1 MTFTLAL
8 HPEAAK
14 AFETRVSKILAGI
27 ERSAPVPLTGSLI
40 GSAAHLPVA
49 GHISPHDLADPHGTV
64 RSAED
69 AAGELVELTFA
80 GTRGVYQLRGEAAT
94 EVSRLARVVSARN
107 EIRAVC
113 DATFVKNSLVR
124 WLEIS
129 LQGSAESN
137 TPKSWVEALGTD
149 LAAAVTE
156 TTFRVPLVGIV
167 IDQAFRLGPYV
178 ITYFS
183 QQDIE
188 DRVSQV
194 PEEHRAIARHQFQ
207 QHYQGKVCVEG
218 RVTAVPSKAES
229 FALQAAEDVIRGLR
243 FVHPAAV
250 DIAQTPRLDVYDC
263 KRPRIPHVVL
273 KTASGSRSASGLQPT
288 DRGVDLVLR
297 RGELQLLTDV
307 GLGAVDQYLNTPTHT
322 QLNEAGWGA
331 LGIFARGVDS
341 PLWRDRVINAL
352 VAAETLLLSNSTEP
366 IQRSLGQRIAVLLG
380 GTLAE
385 KRQVIDDIDDAY
397 KARSAFIH
405 HGEDVAESRE
415 PLSRAIAACRE
426 VVHYCLGAT
435 DVATRQELIRR
446 LDDQLLGGG
455 TG

>member
-14 AFETRVSKILAGI
+14 AFEARASKIHAGI
-27 ERSAPVPLTGSLI
+27 QRAAPTPLTGSLI

-49 GHISPHDLADPHGTV
+49 GTIGPDDFVDPRRAV
-64 RSAED
+64 RSVED
-69 AAGELVELTFA
+69 AAGELVELVFA
-80 GTRGVYQLRGEAAT
+80 GTRGVYQLRGEAAV
-94 EVSRLARVVSARN
+94 EVSRLARAASTRN

-124 WLEIS
+124 WL
-129 LQGSAESN
+129 QDSAEAN
-137 TPKSWVEALGTD
+137 TPQSWVEVLRTD
-149 LAAAVTE
+149 LADAVIE

-167 IDQAFRLGPYV
+167 IEEPFRLGPYV

-194 PEEHRAIARHQFQ
+194 PEEHRAIVRQKWQ
-207 QHYQGKVCVEG
+207 KHYQGKVCVEG
-218 RVTAVPSKAES
+218 CVTAVSSKAKS
-229 FALQAAEDVIRGLR
+229 FALQAAEDVIRGLQ

-250 DIAQTPRLDVYDC
+250 DIAQSSRLDVYDC
-263 KRPRIPHVVL
+263 KRPRIPHMVL
-273 KTASGSRSASGLQPT
+273 KAGSGWRSASGLHPA

-297 RGELQLLTDV
+297 RGELQLLAEV
-307 GLGAVDQYLNTPTHT
+307 GLGAVDQYLNTPTPT

-341 PLWRDRVINAL
+341 LLWRDRLINAL

-405 HGEDVAESRE
+405 HGEDVAVSPE
-415 PLSRAIAACRE
+415 PLSRAVAACRE
-426 VVHYCLGAT
+426 VVHYCLGAR
-435 DVATRQELIRR
+435 DVGTRQDLIRR

-455 TG
+455 AR